1 MASGRPVFDIA
12 YHPTTFAVGT
22 HAVVLAKAPG
32 SERWTLTLD
41 GTLAPNTF
49 ETEVEAWEAGVRGAD
64 RLDREA
70 GSRR

>member
-12 YHPTTFAVGT
+12 YHPTTFAIGT
-22 HAVVLAKAPG
+22 HVIVLAKAPG

-41 GTLAPNTF
+41 GELSESTF
-49 ETEVEAWEAGVRGAD
+49 ETEAEAWEAGIRGAD

-70 GSRR
+70 APKL